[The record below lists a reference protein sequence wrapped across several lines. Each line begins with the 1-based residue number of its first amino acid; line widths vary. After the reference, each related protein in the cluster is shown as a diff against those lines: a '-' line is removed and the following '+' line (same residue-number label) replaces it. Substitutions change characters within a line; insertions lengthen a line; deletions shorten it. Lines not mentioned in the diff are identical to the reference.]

1 MQIRFISGAP
11 FGSLFEQVADLREQL
26 LLLRRLGRRGR
37 GLCLL
42 LAVLFPGLTQ
52 AIDGLDD
59 QEHNK
64 SHDDEVDERGQE
76 VAETQVVYDDLSV
89 FVQLFAEELRQP
101 DLPLLKA
108 EAAEE

>member
-26 LLLRRLGRRGR
+26 LLLRRLGRPGR

-52 AIDGLDD
+52 RLTVLTIRNTTKAMMTKLMNADR
-59 QEHNK
+59 K
-64 SHDDEVDERGQE
+64 SPKR
-76 VAETQVVYDDLSV
+76 
-89 FVQLFAEELRQP
+89 R
-101 DLPLLKA
+101 
-108 EAAEE
+108 